1 MPSIYPSL
9 LVLLDASTRNL
20 IVMLAI
26 CYPAQPG
33 RDERPTDTPRCV
45 KADRHWGALG
55 TTQPSPAQGSVET
68 SHPPGR
74 SQGKMRGQ
82 ANKPTNSPR
91 NNAEASKESLR
102 PGVDRGR
109 QKGPPNC
116 PQRSPPK
123 RSLVSPSVAWR
134 HLALPGVAWRR
145 LVSPGVTWCSPSPAT
160 STTHTSCMTLLHSC
174 SKKHTQ
180 SHMLRKT

>member
-1 MPSIYPSL
+1 MHFRHHLEQRQSKFAVWCYYYYYYDYHYYYYYYYYYYYNYLPLSFGSPCDMPSIYPSL

-91 NNAEASKESLR
+91 NNLEASKKSLR
-102 PGVDRGR
+102 PGVCRRR
-109 QKGPPNC
+109 QKGPPKC
-116 PQRSPPK
+116 PQRSPQSEQCLGK
-123 RSLVSPSVAWR
+123 RSLQNP
-134 HLALPGVAWRR
+134 
-145 LVSPGVTWCSPSPAT
+145 
-160 STTHTSCMTLLHSC
+160 
-174 SKKHTQ
+174 
-180 SHMLRKT
+180 